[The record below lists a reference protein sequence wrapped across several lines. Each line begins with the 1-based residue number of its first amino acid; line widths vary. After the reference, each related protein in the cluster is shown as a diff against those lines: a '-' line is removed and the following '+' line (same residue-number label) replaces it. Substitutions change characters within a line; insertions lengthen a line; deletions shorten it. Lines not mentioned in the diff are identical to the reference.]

1 MGGLAKEARRLNGK
15 EEAWMLT
22 VGHGKDVV
30 WGVNTTVSIYSSWQK
45 SG

>member
-1 MGGLAKEARRLNGK
+1 MEGLGNEARMLNNK

-30 WGVNTTVSIYSSWQK
+30 WGV
-45 SG
+45 